1 MVFALFPFKYYAVLP
16 DSTLTTKIREESWKL
31 DKLFPLLKESKKEL
45 NRLRKSVKAN
55 QGDVLKL
62 QHAIA
67 KLAACIIAGI
77 HDLKLI
83 NFYDSAILY
92 LYFRLLRQVLDLCKK
107 EKAKLEEEKRQALSK
122 KIKFKGKK
130 LEDIKKAKEDIEK
143 KVKEH
148 EEIMHGLA
156 LGENELINASAKLLN
171 ELRKL
176 RWKAEKQAQDEFS
189 FSKITLRSLENLN
202 RKIKTE
208 ALKVKKIVPREK
220 EFISRIRRK
229 HIPKDVA
236 SLAKLI
242 SEAIG
247 RISKDV
253 YYSSKLIS
261 KFEKEIKKL
270 KSIVENLKKTLNKL
284 VKERKI
290 TEETAKK
297 IFEPWDNTINY
308 IEKEIHKYLMRIFR
322 NIFVLYKHVGT
333 RQPKAA

>member
-229 HIPKDVA
+229 PVPKDVN
-236 SLAKLI
+236 SLAKLV

-253 YYSSKLIS
+253 SYSSKLIS
-261 KFEKEIKKL
+261 KFEADIKKL
-270 KSIVENLKKTLNKL
+270 KVTVEKLKKAMDKL
-284 VKERKI
+284 VME
-290 TEETAKK
+290 KK
-297 IFEPWDNTINY
+297 ISAEAAKNIVKTLEDAINY
-308 IEKEIHKYLMRIFR
+308 VEEEVNKDLMQIFR
-322 NIFVLYKHVGT
+322 NIFGLYKHVGT